1 MEYEINAK
9 IKNKYKTSAEFNN
22 INEILLEGE
31 IAYNKD
37 TPGWK
42 IGDGVKRWKDISY
55 KNLFAGSSS
64 TGGSANNA
72 IQFNRDSYS
81 SCPFNY
87 KSSATSGIMGFK
99 LKLPFKNDSKVMISF
114 KIQIMSRHESS
125 NILLS
130 GYFSKPYDSWY
141 APRAVMLGST
151 RNEPIEVRF
160 GRDDDNSVYV
170 WFGIELSSSGVSVLD
185 VTYGYKGIVD
195 PPTEWSIED
204 TIDTPNVVKTII
216 LQSDASLFL
225 PKSGG
230 TMTGLINMNNNWIFS
245 GEEPM
250 ISMVGLD
257 TLIGT
262 TKTAGG
268 VYIRS
273 NDLYV
278 GSYKNKVY
286 HTGNLTI
293 PTKLPPSGPAG
304 GSLSGTYPNPTIG
317 AGKIKREMITDRAIG
332 TAEVENKSITIDKL
346 ADGIIPTKL
355 PNPNM
360 LTITNNGLNTTYDGS
375 SEKSITIL
383 PNPTKLPNPNAL
395 TVINNG
401 VNTIYDGSSVK
412 SITIAPNP
420 TKLPPSGPAG
430 GDLSGT
436 YPNPVIGKNRITR
449 DMIRP
454 EAISTDQLAQYAV
467 MTYNIQNNA
476 VTTDEIKDGSI
487 TKSKMASGVKITNPY
502 ALSIINNGTTTVY
515 DGSGAKSI
523 SIPTELVNP
532 WELSLIVNGIDTSYD
547 GSEHKSVV
555 INTPTKLPP
564 SGPAGGSLSGTYP
577 NPSINSLAV
586 GTEELA
592 NEGVTKDKL
601 ATASVGTIELIDKS
615 VTQNKLAAEVKTSCP
630 GELTITTRAG
640 EINFNGSSNIEYDI
654 LLDLMRSGTVDIGVG
669 APLST
674 GMMYYYYE

>member
-1 MEYEINAK
+1 
-9 IKNKYKTSAEFNN
+9 
-22 INEILLEGE
+22 
-31 IAYNKD
+31 
-37 TPGWK
+37 
-42 IGDGVKRWKDISY
+42 
-55 KNLFAGSSS
+55 
-64 TGGSANNA
+64 
-72 IQFNRDSYS
+72 
-81 SCPFNY
+81 
-87 KSSATSGIMGFK
+87 
-99 LKLPFKNDSKVMISF
+99 
-114 KIQIMSRHESS
+114 
-125 NILLS
+125 
-130 GYFSKPYDSWY
+130 
-141 APRAVMLGST
+141 
-151 RNEPIEVRF
+151 
-160 GRDDDNSVYV
+160 
-170 WFGIELSSSGVSVLD
+170 
-185 VTYGYKGIVD
+185 
-195 PPTEWSIED
+195 
-204 TIDTPNVVKTII
+204 
-216 LQSDASLFL
+216 
-225 PKSGG
+225 
-230 TMTGLINMNNNWIFS
+230 MTGHINMNDYSILN
-245 GEEPM
+245 GAERM
-250 ISMVGLD
+250 ISMSGLN
-257 TLIGT
+257 TSIGT
-262 TKTAGG
+262 TNTAGG

-278 GSYKNKVY
+278 GRYENKVY

-293 PTKLPPSGPAG
+293 PTELPPSGPAG

-317 AGKIKREMITDRAIG
+317 IGKVKREMITDRAIG

-360 LTITNNGLNTTYDGS
+360 LTITNNGVNTTYDGS

-401 VNTIYDGSSVK
+401 VNTIYDGSSIK
-412 SITIAPNP
+412 SITISPNP
-420 TKLPPSGPAG
+420 TKLPPTGPAG

-436 YPNPVIGKNRITR
+436 YPNPVIGKNKITR

-502 ALSIINNGTTTVY
+502 ALSIINNGTTTIY

-523 SIPTELVNP
+523 SIP
-532 WELSLIVNGIDTSYD
+532 IV
-547 GSEHKSVV
+547 
-555 INTPTKLPP
+555 PTKLPP
-564 SGPAGGSLSGTYP
+564 SGPAGGYLSGTYP

-615 VTQNKLAAEVKTSCP
+615 VTQNKLAVGVQTSCP
-630 GELTITTRAG
+630 GALTITTRAG
-640 EINFNGSSNIEYDI
+640 EVNFNGSSNVEYDI

-674 GMMYYYYE
+674 GMMYYCYE